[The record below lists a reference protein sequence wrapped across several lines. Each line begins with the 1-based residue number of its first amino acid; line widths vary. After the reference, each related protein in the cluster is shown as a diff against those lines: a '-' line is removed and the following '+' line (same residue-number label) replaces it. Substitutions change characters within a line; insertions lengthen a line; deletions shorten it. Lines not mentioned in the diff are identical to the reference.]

1 MEISWRL
8 SLNPSSTEPRIFAL
22 IIGIN
27 KYRYFPSLRGCVAD
41 SNNISN
47 FLCDSFQ
54 ILPDHAKILCLSDRT
69 GVSGFLQTVPAS
81 VEQKS
86 IVILQDKAATR
97 NNIIDVFKAH
107 LINNRNIEKGDT
119 IVFYFAGHGS
129 RQQVPRKWLDEGW
142 VAEDGMIETLC
153 PCNYAPEGTDAVPGI
168 PDRTFVALLERLARD
183 KGNNIVCLVQFCR
196 CLS

>member
-1 MEISWRL
+1 
-8 SLNPSSTEPRIFAL
+8 L

-27 KYRYFPSLRGCVAD
+27 KYWHYRSLRGCVAD
-41 SNNISN
+41 SNDISN
-47 FLCDSFQ
+47 FLRDSFQ
-54 ILPDHAKILCLSDRT
+54 VFPDHAGKILCLTDRT
-69 GVSGFLQTVPAS
+69 GVSGFLQTASTS

-97 NNIIDVFKAH
+97 DNIIDVFKAH
-107 LINNRNIEKGDT
+107 LINNKNIKKGDT

-153 PCNYAPEGTDAVPGI
+153 PCNYAPNDTNTVPGI
-168 PDRTFVALLERLARD
+168 PDRSLAALLERLAND
-183 KGNNIVCLVQFCR
+183 KGNDIVCLVQSYR